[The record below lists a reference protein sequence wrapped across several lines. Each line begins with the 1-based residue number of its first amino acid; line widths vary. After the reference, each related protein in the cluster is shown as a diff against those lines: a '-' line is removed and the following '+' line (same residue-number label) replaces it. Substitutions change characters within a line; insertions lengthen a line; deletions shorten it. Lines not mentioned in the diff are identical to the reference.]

1 MTVPLLSSDHS
12 DVKPTP
18 PQPGPSPSF
27 WRVPPAK
34 SQLLPGHVHVWR
46 GIVDIPLPRLQVY
59 QDFLS
64 SDERV
69 RAQRL
74 LRPEHR
80 RRFIAARGL
89 LRDLLSRY
97 LPARPQDIRF
107 GSGPHGKPF
116 LEDPTHPFVH
126 FNVAHARHLVVYAFS
141 QDLEVGLDLEGNR
154 DSLDYTKLA
163 ERMCS
168 PEELQT
174 FLHVPPAQ
182 HRTAFFTCWTR
193 KEAVAKAHG
202 TGLTF
207 PLKHLHVSFLPG
219 QSPAILDV
227 QGQSSPLTHWAL
239 FDLPVGSGFWG
250 ALAVAGRPS
259 HVHGWEVPP
268 DAG

>member
-1 MTVPLLSSDHS
+1 MSPLSSNHS
-12 DVKPTP
+12 DVKHVL
-18 PQPGPSPSF
+18 PQPVPAPSF

-34 SQLLPGHVHVWR
+34 IQLPSRHVHVWR
-46 GIVDIPLPRLQVY
+46 GIVDPSLPRLQVY
-59 QDFLS
+59 QEVLS
-64 SDERV
+64 PDEQA

-74 LRPEHR
+74 IRPEHR

-97 LPARPQDIRF
+97 LHARPQDIRF

-116 LEDPTHPFVH
+116 LQYPTRPFVH
-126 FNVAHARHLVVYAFS
+126 FNVAHARHLAVYAFS

-154 DSLDYTKLA
+154 GSLDYTKLV

-174 FLHVPPAQ
+174 FLHLPAAQ
-182 HRTAFFTCWTR
+182 QKSAFFTCWTR
-193 KEAVAKAHG
+193 KEAVVKAHG
-202 TGLTF
+202 KGLTF
-207 PLKHLHVSFLPG
+207 PLKHLRVSFLPG
-219 QSPAILDV
+219 QSPEILDV
-227 QGQSSPLTHWAL
+227 QGQSSALIHWSL

-259 HVHGWEVPP
+259 HVHGWEATL

>member
-1 MTVPLLSSDHS
+1 MPPLSSDHS
-12 DVKPTP
+12 DVKHAS
-18 PQPGPSPSF
+18 PQPVPSPSF

-34 SQLLPGHVHVWR
+34 RHLLPGHVHVWR
-46 GIVDIPLPRLQVY
+46 GIVDPSLPRLQVY
-59 QDFLS
+59 QDVLS
-64 SDERV
+64 PDEQA

-74 LRPEHR
+74 IRPEHR

-116 LEDPTHPFVH
+116 LQHPTRPFVH
-126 FNVAHARHLVVYAFS
+126 FNVAHAGHLAVYAFS
-141 QDLEVGLDLEGNR
+141 HDLEVGLDLEGNR
-154 DSLDYTKLA
+154 DSLDYTRVA
-163 ERMCS
+163 ERMFS
-168 PEELQT
+168 PEEWQT
-174 FLHVPPAQ
+174 FLRLPSTEQKA
-182 HRTAFFTCWTR
+182 AFFTCWTR
-193 KEAVAKAHG
+193 KEAVVKAHG
-202 TGLTF
+202 KGLTF

-227 QGQSSPLTHWAL
+227 QGQSSAMTHWSL

-259 HVHGWEVPP
+259 HVHGWEAPP